1 MAYQKYDFSKIL
13 NSVEVGRNDSLH
25 KSDSQWQRQAFPLG
39 GARLYHR
46 GPVWPRGKAPV
57 EGLGDEAE
65 TFCRADTVFVYRFL
79 LQQKRSKLDNFAQ
92 FTS

>member
-39 GARLYHR
+39 G
-46 GPVWPRGKAPV
+46 G
-57 EGLGDEAE
+57 
-65 TFCRADTVFVYRFL
+65 
-79 LQQKRSKLDNFAQ
+79 
-92 FTS
+92 